1 MVALLGVGYCALF
14 AFYGGYGLLV
24 QRKIAEIDPANKTF
38 ALAIVAGV
46 SALCITVANP
56 LGGLL
61 SDRTRSRLGSRVP
74 WMAGGAI
81 AGLASAL
88 LLAPSASIPAV
99 AATACLAF
107 GTTNIY
113 QAALAAVVPD
123 RVSRS
128 RRGRASAVI
137 GLATVLGWI
146 LGTQVVAQVGEF
158 RALVLLG
165 LGPVLATILFFL
177 FSSGAPKSGAAEQ
190 SSPRRLSD
198 LLEAFG
204 DRDFALVFA
213 GRALLTFSYY
223 LVLVYLL
230 YILQDYI
237 HRPHGTSGVEAVAHI
252 VAISGGCALFA
263 TLLGGLLA
271 DRTHRYRLLALV
283 AGGLG
288 AVALLIPLLSNT
300 WSAFAVFA
308 AVQGLAIGVYYAAD
322 TALATLVLPS
332 SGSAGRDLGIL
343 NIAASAPPVFAPFA
357 AALIVSTVGYGSLFA
372 VASAG
377 ALIGAMAIL
386 GVSQVR

>member
-1 MVALLGVGYCALF
+1 VVALLGVGYCTLF

-24 QRKIAEIDPANKTF
+24 QRKVAEIDPANKAF
-38 ALAIVAGV
+38 ALAVVAGI

-61 SDRTRSRLGSRVP
+61 SDRTKSRRGSRVP
-74 WMAGGAI
+74 WMAGGAVTGM
-81 AGLASAL
+81 AAAL
-88 LLAPSASIPAV
+88 LLIPSSSIPVV

-107 GTTNIY
+107 ATTNVFH
-113 QAALAAVVPD
+113 AALAAIVPD
-123 RVSRS
+123 RVPRS
-128 RRGRASAVI
+128 QRGRVSAAI

-146 LGTQVVAQVGEF
+146 LGTQVVARISEF
-158 RALVLLG
+158 PALMLLG
-165 LGPVLATILFFL
+165 LGPVLATVLLSLFL
-177 FSSGAPKSGAAEQ
+177 GASPESDAASH
-190 SSPRRLSD
+190 SSPARLSG
-198 LLEAFG
+198 LLEAFD
-204 DRDFALVFA
+204 DRDFTLVFA

-230 YILQDYI
+230 YILQDYVD
-237 HRPHGTSGVEAVAHI
+237 RPSGTSGVEAVADV
-252 VAISGGCALFA
+252 VAISGGCALLA
-263 TLLGGLLA
+263 TLLGGFLG
-271 DRTHRYRLLALV
+271 DRTHRYRFLALV
-283 AGGLG
+283 GGGVG

-343 NIAASAPPVFAPFA
+343 NIAASGPPVFAPFA
-357 AALIVSTVGYGSLFA
+357 AALIVNSAGYGSLFT

-377 ALIGAMAIL
+377 ALIGAVAIL
-386 GVSQVR
+386 GVRRVR